1 LVHGLSWPQDCGEVA
16 LASRARLAVATK
28 SELLQVRLTGGEKE
42 RLERMAHER
51 GVSVSVL
58 VRGRLFGG
66 EPVFLPVHSGSHW
79 PPEGKSF
86 RPDSK

>member
-1 LVHGLSWPQDCGEVA
+1 

-51 GVSVSVL
+51 GVSVSAL
-58 VRGRLFGG
+58 VRARVFGPG
-66 EPVFLPVHSGSHW
+66 ESVQGLVLEAVSPTASGLVW
-79 PPEGKSF
+79 KDF
-86 RPDSK
+86 K

>member
-1 LVHGLSWPQDCGEVA
+1 
-16 LASRARLAVATK
+16 
-28 SELLQVRLTGGEKE
+28 VRLTGGEKE

-66 EPVFLPVHSGSHW
+66 EPVRAVSTAGSLH
-79 PPEGKSF
+79 EVRTDFK
-86 RPDSK
+86 